1 MANNIRVRVLCF
13 SHIKHALGQDE
24 LWVDL
29 PREATADQLEA
40 HVRKL
45 AGDRLG
51 AIPLQVAVNQEFV
64 AGSTTLHD
72 GDEVAFIPPM
82 QGG

>member
-1 MANNIRVRVLCF
+1 MVNNIQVRVLCF
-13 SHIKHALGQDE
+13 SHIKHALGKDE
-24 LWVDL
+24 LRVDL
-29 PREATADQLEA
+29 PREATTDQLEA
-40 HVRKL
+40 HVREL

-64 AGSTTLHD
+64 DGSTTLRD
-72 GDEVAFIPPM
+72 GDEVVFMPPM